1 MNPRFLSIVIVGIMT
16 LVSACSL
23 FTRGNIEPEGPIHM
37 EELEHKLSD
46 PRLLRRLGVSEIVIL
61 ESDTYWVLISVPGND
76 DPLGEMYYT
85 IQDGWHLKA
94 DNEVMEFVR
103 GKGWLIAEQD

>member
-1 MNPRFLSIVIVGIMT
+1 MNPRFLGIVIIGIMS

-23 FTRGNIEPEGPIHM
+23 LPRGNIEPDSPIFL
-37 EELEHKLSD
+37 EELEHKLTD
-46 PRLLRRLGVSEIVIL
+46 PRLLRKLGVSEIVIF
-61 ESDTYWVLISVPGND
+61 ESDKYWVLIGAPAND

>member
-1 MNPRFLSIVIVGIMT
+1 MNPRFLSIVIVVIMT

-23 FTRGNIEPEGPIHM
+23 FPMGNIEPEGPIFP

-46 PRLLRRLGVSEIVIL
+46 PRLLLRLGVSEIVIL
-61 ESDTYWVLISVPGND
+61 ESDTYWVLIGAPGND

>member
-1 MNPRFLSIVIVGIMT
+1 MNQRFLSIVLIGIMT

-23 FTRGNIEPEGPIHM
+23 FPRSNITPAGPIHP

-46 PRLLRRLGVSEIVIL
+46 PRLLRRLAVPEILIL
-61 ESDTYWVLISVPGND
+61 ESDTYWVLIGALGND